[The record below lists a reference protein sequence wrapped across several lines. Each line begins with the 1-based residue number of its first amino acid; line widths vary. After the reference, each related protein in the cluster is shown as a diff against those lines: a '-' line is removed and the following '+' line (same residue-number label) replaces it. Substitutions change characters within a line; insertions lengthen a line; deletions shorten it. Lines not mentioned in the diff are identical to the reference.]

1 MHKYKFRYLLFIWLL
16 FVILFYKCEDEDYG
30 YVDEGGFEITGV
42 VLDSSLQL
50 PIQDVIVGFTHHPD
64 SIVVTGDSIYI
75 GYFYLLSQA
84 NDLGKF
90 RISEIGGISIQDFQE
105 MLAWKKG
112 YKLWRYADEP
122 VPIDEIK
129 DNSYELT
136 IYLSKK

>member
-1 MHKYKFRYLLFIWLL
+1 MIKNKILHHLLFLL
-16 FVILFYKCEDEDYG
+16 SIPFLIIKCEDDG
-30 YVDEGGFEITGV
+30 YVVEEGFEINGI
-42 VLDSSLQL
+42 VLDSASQL
-50 PIQDVIVGFTHHPD
+50 PIQGVIVGFTHYPD
-64 SIVVTGDSIYI
+64 SIVIVNDSIYI
-75 GYFYLLSQA
+75 QSLYLISET

-90 RISEIGGISIQDFQE
+90 RISEIGGISIQDFQD

-129 DNSYELT
+129 ENSFELN